1 MKLRCPRCQ
10 KKLSVPDKYAGKA
23 IRCPACNK
31 AFNVPKPQASASGP
45 IGDSALDLE
54 GLAQLEAAT
63 SEMSEE
69 ERMEAESAR
78 DAEAADQPADPTVRV
93 CPNCQKQT
101 RIEDPHVEILC
112 SHCWEP
118 IPADA
123 DGAASG
129 GSRSS
134 GRRMLSATGAGGF
147 YSELAGSVVYPLG
160 ALSSLIT
167 ASGIA
172 FLAALVP
179 VAVMT
184 GAANMMELENVGTE
198 QGVQK
203 ADLSGV
209 QLILIGIFAVEIF
222 FFFAVAIHA
231 FLDVVRTTGT
241 GDDQPP
247 KLSFSPTQWL
257 KSLGAYLILCVY
269 FGVMTSLV
277 ARITIEA
284 DFVAAVAGGKIMDM
298 LQLGGTP
305 FAVGMVLISALIPMH
320 LLGVSLGSIGQALNP
335 ANVARSVAATHVHYV
350 FLVLILS
357 VYGGLFTYAFS
368 AILFD
373 WFIPQI
379 DGMFSGSSEG
389 NIIDVALPLLAWGGV
404 MTLFFYGAYVLAR
417 LHGLFVRSFR
427 KDLHFGTR

>member
-10 KKLSVPDKYAGKA
+10 KKLAVPDKYAGKA

-31 AFNVPKPQASASGP
+31 AFNVPKAQASTAGP

-69 ERMEAESAR
+69 ERLEAERAR
-78 DAEAADQPADPTVRV
+78 DAEAADQPADPTMRT
-93 CPNCQKQT
+93 CPNCQNQT
-101 RIEDPHVEILC
+101 RVEDPHVEILC

-129 GSRSS
+129 EKQSS
-134 GRRMLSATGAGGF
+134 GRRGMSATGAGGF

-172 FLAALVP
+172 FLAALAP

-184 GAANMMELENVGTE
+184 AAANMMELENVGTE

-209 QLILIGIFAVEIF
+209 QLILIGIFSVEIF

-231 FLDVVRTTGT
+231 FLDVVRTTGS

-269 FGVMTSLV
+269 FAVMMSLV

-284 DFVAAVAGGKIMDM
+284 DFIAAVAEGRIMDM

-305 FAVGMVLISALIPMH
+305 FAVGMVLISVLIPMH
-320 LLGVSLGSIGQALNP
+320 LLGVGLGNIGQALNP
-335 ANVARSVAATHVHYV
+335 ANVIKSVAATHVHYV

-389 NIIDVALPLLAWGGV
+389 NIIDVALPLLAWSGV
-404 MTLFFYGAYVLAR
+404 MTSFFYGAYVLAR

-427 KDLHFGTR
+427 KNLYFGTR